1 MTADMLNEHVQR
13 LEKQN
18 RWMRVAVAC
27 LAVVSVCCLLLELAS
42 PSRMRIAEAET
53 AKSLE
58 AEQFVV
64 RDSMG
69 NGRVFI
75 GVTADG
81 PMFEFRDT
89 RGKTRLSLAMEKDDV
104 LLSVFDARPLPSEP
118 RGRLQARVMA
128 TRRGLAM
135 GVYDSGTLTGSVV
148 VKPAKTGT
156 TLVLEDAGGKA
167 VWSAPPPA
175 DGAGK

>member
-1 MTADMLNEHVQR
+1 MIERVQR
-13 LEKQN
+13 LERQN
-18 RWMRVAVAC
+18 RTMRIAVAC
-27 LAVVSVCCLLLELAS
+27 LAVLCVCCLLLELVS
-42 PSRMRIAEAET
+42 PARMRAAEAET

-64 RDSMG
+64 RDSRG

-89 RGKTRLSLAMEKDDV
+89 RGKTRMSLAMEKDDV
-104 LLSVFDARPLPSEP
+104 LLNVYDSRAMAADS

-128 TRRGLAM
+128 TRTGLAV
-135 GVYDSGTLTGSVV
+135 GAYDSGTLTGSVV

-175 DGAGK
+175 TGTGK

>member
-1 MTADMLNEHVQR
+1 MTDQNVNDRLLR
-13 LEKQN
+13 LERQN
-18 RWMRVAVAC
+18 RMLRILVAGAVLVVCIAALFQAVPVMRA
-27 LAVVSVCCLLLELAS
+27 
-42 PSRMRIAEAET
+42 AEAET

-64 RDSMG
+64 RDSRG

-89 RGKTRLSLAMEKDDV
+89 RGKTRMSLAMEKDDV
-104 LLSVFDARPLPSEP
+104 LLSVYDSRAMAADS

-128 TRRGLAM
+128 TRTGLAV
-135 GVYDSGTLTGSVV
+135 GAYDSGTLTGSVV

-175 DGAGK
+175 TGTGK